1 MSQRYTIAEHG
12 PRIDGFLK
20 KLLPLLGVNASYEM
34 AENETLHPEFENPD
48 IRVKFSGND
57 IDQLLANK
65 TEMMLALVVILLL
78 FGAKRI
84 PEIAGSFGKGIKE
97 FKKNMNDVQRE
108 VSEPSRNEAL
118 PPSSASAREESAPAA
133 EPKRLI

>member
-1 MSQRYTIAEHG
+1 MFGLG
-12 PRIDGFLK
+12 PTELFLG
-20 KLLPLLGVNASYEM
+20 L
-34 AENETLHPEFENPD
+34 
-48 IRVKFSGND
+48 I
-57 IDQLLANK
+57 
-65 TEMMLALVVILLL
+65 VVLLL

-108 VSEPSRNEAL
+108 IQEPSRAEAL
-118 PPSSASAREESAPAA
+118 PPAGAPVHEEAVEAK